1 MKSKIFGIGLSRT
14 GTTSLNNFLR
24 ELGYNVIH
32 YPYEQDLW
40 AFNNDGGTDI
50 TVTNNYKE
58 LDLRFPNSKFIHTT
72 RNKEEWLDS
81 IVPYLERKRSWNM
94 GSWAVDNKTKLYG
107 TPFPDRDQASKA
119 WDKHGYDVY
128 KYFENR
134 LNDYIKIDIVG
145 GDSPKEL
152 LKFLGKPEDLMTEF
166 PHDNKLKR
174 K

>member
-58 LDLRFPNSKFIHTT
+58 LDRRFPNSKFIHTT

-94 GSWAVDNKTKLYG
+94 GSWAIDNKTKLYG

-134 LNDYIKIDIVG
+134 PKDYIKIDIVG

-152 LKFLGKPEDLMTEF
+152 LKFLGKPENLVKSF